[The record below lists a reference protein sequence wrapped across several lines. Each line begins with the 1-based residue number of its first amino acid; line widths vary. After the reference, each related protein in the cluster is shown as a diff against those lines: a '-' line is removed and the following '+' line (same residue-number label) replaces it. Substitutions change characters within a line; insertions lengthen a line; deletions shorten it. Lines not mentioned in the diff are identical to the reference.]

1 MYKLIKIIFVL
12 VVTGLCLNSSAEQFT
27 LFDQTFTY
35 EKKDAIPTKSHL
47 KLMAKELSKETPK
60 NWSSPLNYADG
71 KVYIRVEVLE
81 KPKGDVPTHWSLCY
95 IANKGQN
102 GSGYACASSP
112 KYNKA
117 GVYEVT
123 RDMKRLWQKDKVVW
137 TEGLRAFTL
146 VVKGPKIEGLP
157 GGKSHAHNQP
167 DLDKFFPLKIRFT
180 VVQIS
185 EGSKLDRS
193 KVKVLNKK

>member
-1 MYKLIKIIFVL
+1 MSKSIKLIICFIL
-12 VVTGLCLNSSAEQFT
+12 TGLCLNSSAEQFT

-47 KLMAKELSKETPK
+47 KLMAAELNKQTPK

-71 KVYIRVEVLE
+71 KVFIRFEVLE
-81 KPKGDVPTHWSLCY
+81 KPEGNTPTHWSLCY

-112 KYNKA
+112 KYTKP
-117 GVYEVT
+117 GVYEIT

-137 TEGLRAFTL
+137 TEGLKAFTL
-146 VVKGPKIEGLP
+146 VIKGPKIEGKP
-157 GGKSHAHNQP
+157 AGKSHAHLQP
-167 DLDKFFPLKIRFT
+167 DLDKFFPTKIRVT
-180 VVQIS
+180 MVQL
-185 EGSKLDRS
+185 SKGAQLDRS
-193 KVKVLNKK
+193 KVKILNK